1 MVRVVQRERLR
12 RRTGYGLQDQGAL
25 PARYCLLRLQRLL
38 HDFELMQVS
47 GGLNRLTHLTDNPF
61 VKYVANNPLDARNHF
76 YALKEAVP
84 DLKGV
89 ALYDRLVRQLQSI
102 DLQEIMWQ
110 RREIENYLPIPSV
123 VERYFEKQGSDLS
136 LIRELMNDYM
146 PPIAKKDKKDSWWFD
161 TKMSDDFLDK
171 IFRQYFQRLKQPVS
185 LMSKSN
191 YYELALLSEPNELDG
206 EVLEK
211 LEALFLMF
219 RE

>member
-1 MVRVVQRERLR
+1 MLIKDKKEYNFIIDINEKITKIKNKIKDVS
-12 RRTGYGLQDQGAL
+12 
-25 PARYCLLRLQRLL
+25 
-38 HDFELMQVS
+38 FES
-47 GGLNRLTHLTDNPF
+47 FCEN
-61 VKYVANNPLDARNHF
+61 
-76 YALKEAVP
+76 
-84 DLKGV
+84 
-89 ALYDRLVRQLQSI
+89 S

-110 RREIENYLPIPSV
+110 RREIENYLPILSV
-123 VERYFEKQGSDLS
+123 VERYLEKQGGDLS
-136 LIRELMNDYM
+136 LIRELMSDYM
-146 PPIAKKDKKDSWWFD
+146 PPIAKKDKRESWWFD

-211 LEALFLMF
+211 LDALFLMF